1 MSGNEKLIKKNQL
14 RKPRSHSGS
23 TPTQPK
29 TATKKL
35 RSSSLSES
43 DASSISSQLELN
55 VTPQAA
61 MPAIQHSHRVKDKC
75 PCNQSLESSWKLDC
89 AKCGQFWHANCV
101 GLNGLNRKMLNDLT
115 QWPCPFCFVSP
126 IATISTEVEV
136 CHVCR
141 NTLSLQQTNLELETA
156 HISSHIE
163 PLANCCKL
171 IKDIDFVE
179 FSRNL
184 DTLSQFD
191 AHLQHL
197 LLKENSLNGLNNE
210 IKLHDKSL
218 ESININIA
226 ELQKDLKHLSSR
238 PAIEPSSPS
247 ASSEQFLKGISE
259 QLTALCANE
268 HTAAAGISELKQSLD
283 SLQPLHNPG
292 PCIPPTPLHPGP
304 TQHPRSPVPTVLVQP
319 PHHEQKPVEMSKND
333 YIDQQSANELR
344 ELFDKDSGHFKVEND
359 RSCLTYGERYDYP
372 GSKSSEKPQAIPP
385 ALKKLIDKINNEFCQ
400 GDLPQINSCLVNRFE
415 GTDSKLPR
423 HSDDEPTIHPESKI
437 FTVSLGSACQVSF
450 SDSHTGTDEH
460 KQQCEPRSLYV
471 MTRRSQA
478 LFNHRID
485 AGEIE
490 GLRYSITLRS
500 VNSLNRNA
508 TCIIGDSNTG
518 GLRFGTDPAKSFGK
532 WLPGKRIFAPVIDSI
547 DPYVTL
553 GYKNCVILCGV
564 NDLKNEEVKNQHDIE
579 IIYNR
584 LALKIAQ
591 IQSVNPCVHVFVCPA
606 IPSKLV
612 NLNRKLIY
620 FNSLIRRRLL
630 PSNFGVSYVDGF
642 DEFCD
647 RDGLLDRSLSRDL
660 NKHQK
665 PDFLHLNWRGLA
677 KLGQFIRNTVL
688 LRINGGV
695 DKRKRRSTKVDDRSY
710 RDATAG
716 RETGPVAARAA
727 SPGHVDGYQPE
738 S

>member
-1 MSGNEKLIKKNQL
+1 MASNSRKNSGHRNSMSSNISVESTVDNEDQDNKKH
-14 RKPRSHSGS
+14 RD
-23 TPTQPK
+23 
-29 TATKKL
+29 KK
-35 RSSSLSES
+35 
-43 DASSISSQLELN
+43 
-55 VTPQAA
+55 
-61 MPAIQHSHRVKDKC
+61 KC
-75 PCNQSLESSWKLDC
+75 PCQRSYNGKVYLIDC
-89 AKCGQFWHANCV
+89 SRCHQEWHVDCLSMKGISRAAINSMV
-101 GLNGLNRKMLNDLT
+101 EWL
-115 QWPCPFCFVSP
+115 CPYCFVAP
-126 IATISTEVEV
+126 VSTLKKQKADF
-136 CHVCR
+136 CYSCR
-141 NTLSLQQTNLELETA
+141 NTRALQQANSDFEASTAVKNLETVSALVASASSASSALE
-156 HISSHIE
+156 
-163 PLANCCKL
+163 KF
-171 IKDIDFVE
+171 DFKQ

-210 IKLHDKSL
+210 IKLQDKSL

-238 PAIEPSSPS
+238 PAVEPSSPS
-247 ASSEQFLKGISE
+247 ASSEQLLKGISE
-259 QLTALCANE
+259 QLTALCTNE
-268 HTAAAGISELKQSLD
+268 NTAAAGISELKQSLD

-292 PCIPPTPLHPGP
+292 PCIPPTPLVGP
-304 TQHPRSPVPTVLVQP
+304 SQHPPSPVPAVLVQP
-319 PHHEQKPVEMSKND
+319 PNHEQEPVVMSKND
-333 YIDQQSANELR
+333 YIDLETANELQ
-344 ELFDKDSGHFKVEND
+344 ELFDKDSDHFKVEND

-372 GSKSSEKPQAIPP
+372 GSKSSEKPQAVPQV
-385 ALKKLIDKINNEFCQ
+385 LKKLIDKINNEFCQ

-423 HSDDEPTIHPESKI
+423 HSDDEPSIHPESSI

-450 SDSHTGTDEH
+450 SDSHTGNDEH

-500 VNSLNRNA
+500 VNLLNRNA

-518 GLRFGTDPAKSFGK
+518 GLKFGTDPAKSFGK
-532 WLPGKRIFAPVIDSI
+532 WLPGKRTFAPVIDSI

-553 GYKNCVILCGV
+553 GYRNCVILCGV

-584 LALKIAQ
+584 LVLKIAQ
-591 IQSVNPCVHVFVCPA
+591 IQSVSPCVHVFVCPA
-606 IPSKLV
+606 IPSKRAD
-612 NLNRKLIY
+612 LNRKLIY

-647 RDGLLDRSLSRDL
+647 RDGLLDPSLSRDL

-688 LRINGGV
+688 LRINGGI
-695 DKRKRRSTKVDDRSY
+695 DKRKRRSTRVDNRSY
-710 RDATAG
+710 RDVTAG

-727 SPGHVDGYQPE
+727 SLGHVDGYQPHD
-738 S
+738 SPH